1 MLRFWI
7 PVSDGDLTNEV
18 TVANLRWREE
28 DQVTFDLDSEL
39 VGEKVFKPDKAPFR
53 LYDMSHESKNLNG
66 KVKDLVE
73 KNGFK
78 TLLGPRNRL
87 HLTLFIQ
94 MTMKQFY
101 KEQSNPTPL
110 KWIEHVD
117 LILAHCR
124 GNHSE
129 CDKLNRFGQKKSV
142 FDHFWPCSP
151 FLTVFDHFWPFL
163 FIFDRNKAANNRRI
177 QEIRFLKIWSKMTGF
192 QIRSI
197 EEKQKKWRQ
206 VISHSWINFPNDSV
220 VF

>member
-129 CDKLNRFGQKKSV
+129 CDKLNRFGQKKSI
-142 FDHFWPCSP
+142 FDQFCS
-151 FLTVFDHFWPFL
+151 FLTIFDHFWPFL
-163 FIFDRNKAANNRRI
+163 TIFDH
-177 QEIRFLKIWSKMTGF
+177 FW
-192 QIRSI
+192 
-197 EEKQKKWRQ
+197 
-206 VISHSWINFPNDSV
+206 P
-220 VF
+220 